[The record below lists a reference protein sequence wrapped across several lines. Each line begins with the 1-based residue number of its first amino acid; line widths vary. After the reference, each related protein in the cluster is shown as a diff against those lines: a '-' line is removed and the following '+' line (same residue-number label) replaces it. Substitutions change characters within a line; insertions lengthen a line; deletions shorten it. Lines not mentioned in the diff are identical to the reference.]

1 MRLVLAGCEYS
12 GTTTLAH
19 AIDDWLFGT
28 MGARFPLIHDHY
40 KVPHTSGHPD
50 DTTAEERKQILALSP
65 KLKEMTQRHSLY
77 YHVQPGSF
85 DGPDWLVIGLHIE
98 DAVYGPLYFGYGG
111 DGDRHDRK
119 VVSMQV
125 ERAIMR
131 FATDVVLVHI
141 KASADVIA
149 RRMREKPHDPGL
161 VKQRDIAKVL
171 GLFEEACGRS
181 TLRHRITLDTSRAS
195 VAQTV
200 DEFARKVEPFLT
212 DTDRLRILAHR
223 ALGARR
229 TRRTM
234 KAG

>member
-19 AIDDWLFGT
+19 AIDVWLFDT

-111 DGDRHDRK
+111 EGDRHDRK

-125 ERAIMR
+125 ERAILR
-131 FATDVVLVHI
+131 FATDVVLVHV

-149 RRMREKPHDPGL
+149 RRMREKPHDPAL
-161 VKQRDIAKVL
+161 VRQRDIAKVL
-171 GLFEEACGRS
+171 GLFEEACARS
-181 TLRHRITLDTSRAS
+181 TFRHRITLDTSRAS

-200 DEFARKVEPFLT
+200 GDFARKVEPFLT
-212 DTDRLRILAHR
+212 DTDRLRILTHR
-223 ALGARR
+223 AL
-229 TRRTM
+229 